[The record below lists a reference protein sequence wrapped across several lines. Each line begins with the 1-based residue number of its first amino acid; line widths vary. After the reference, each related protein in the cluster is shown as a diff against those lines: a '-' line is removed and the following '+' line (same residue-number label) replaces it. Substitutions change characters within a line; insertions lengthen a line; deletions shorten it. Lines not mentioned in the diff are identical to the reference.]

1 MSDPV
6 TNVRAV
12 SAPGGFAPG
21 HLGGL
26 TAQVPPEVVDA
37 VLAETGRVEQ
47 RARLLPARVVVYLLL
62 AGALFEDVGWRQVWA
77 RLVRA
82 VPGRVVAPSSPAIS
96 QALRRV
102 GVAPLAALFDLL
114 RGPAAT
120 TANVSWRG
128 LLVCAIDGTQ
138 ILVPAGAA
146 NETVFSRHPTIL
158 GGGSGYPAVRIVAL
172 VACGTRSLIDA
183 LFGPTTTGEV
193 AMAPGLARS
202 LRPGMLVLG
211 DRNFCARNVVAALA
225 TTGAQ
230 LLFRFKT
237 ASTAARLQ
245 RVLDYADGSWLAWHG
260 PTLVRVIDASITV
273 TLPDGTTRAESYRL
287 ITTLLD
293 PDQAPAAVLVRLYH
307 QRWQIETA
315 YCELKSTLL
324 RGRVLRARTRTVSP
338 RRSIYALLT
347 CYQILRTAMTDA
359 TNTNPDMA
367 PDRASF
373 TIALLAARDQIV
385 TAHRALDETATDLIG
400 LIGAAVLADLLPA
413 PRHRTRQRIRK
424 RAISKY
430 NAKGPAIDHH
440 TYPIRVTITIER
452 ETLTPASTP

>member
-12 SAPGGFAPG
+12 SAPGVFAPG
-21 HLGGL
+21 HLGEL

-37 VLAETGRVEQ
+37 VLAETGRVER

-62 AGALFEDVGWRQVWA
+62 AGALFQDMGWRQVWA
-77 RLVRA
+77 RLVQA
-82 VPGRVVAPSSPAIS
+82 VPGPVVAPSSPAIS

-138 ILVPAGAA
+138 ISVPAGKG
-146 NETVFSRHPTIL
+146 NEAVFSRHPTIL
-158 GGGSGYPAVRIVAL
+158 GGGGGYPAVRIVAL

-202 LRPGMLVLG
+202 LRPGMLVLA

-225 TTGAQ
+225 ATGAQ
-230 LLFRFKT
+230 LLFRFRT
-237 ASTAARLQ
+237 AANAARLR

-260 PTLVRVIDASITV
+260 PTLVRVIDASVTV

-287 ITTLLD
+287 ITTLLR
-293 PDQAPAAVLVRLYH
+293 PDQAPAAGLVRLYH

-324 RGRVLRARTRTVSP
+324 GGRVLRARTPDGVTQEV
-338 RRSIYALLT
+338 YALLT

-373 TIALLAARDQIV
+373 TIALLAARDQVIAARHA
-385 TAHRALDETATDLIG
+385 TQETGTDLIG

-413 PRHRTRQRIRK
+413 PRPRTRQRIRK

-430 NAKGPAIDHH
+430 NARGPAIDHR
-440 TYPIRVTITIER
+440 TYPIRVTVTIER
-452 ETLTPASTP
+452 GTLTPTPTT

>member
-6 TNVRAV
+6 INVRAV
-12 SAPGGFAPG
+12 SAPGVFAPG
-21 HLGGL
+21 HLGEL

-62 AGALFEDVGWRQVWA
+62 AGALFEGMGWRQVWA
-77 RLVRA
+77 RLVQA

-138 ILVPAGAA
+138 VSVPAGAG
-146 NETVFSRHPTIL
+146 NEAVFSRQPTVL
-158 GGGSGYPAVRIVAL
+158 GGGGGYPAVRIVAL
-172 VACGTRSLIDA
+172 MACGTRSLIDA
-183 LFGPTTTGEV
+183 VFGPTTTGEV
-193 AMAPGLARS
+193 AMAPGLTRS
-202 LRPGMLVLG
+202 LRPGMLVLA
-211 DRNFCARNVVAALA
+211 DRNFCARNVVAAVA
-225 TTGAQ
+225 ATGAH

-237 ASTAARLQ
+237 AATAARL
-245 RVLDYADGSWLAWHG
+245 RHVLDHADGSWLAWHG

-273 TLPDGTTRAESYRL
+273 TLPDGTVRAESYRL
-287 ITTLLD
+287 ITTLLR
-293 PDQAPAAVLVRLYH
+293 PDQAPAAALVRLYH

-315 YCELKSTLL
+315 YCELKSTILG
-324 RGRVLRARTRTVSP
+324 GRVLRAKTAAGVTQE
-338 RRSIYALLT
+338 IYALLT

-359 TNTNPDMA
+359 TNSNRDLA

-385 TAHRALDETATDLIG
+385 TARRRVDQTGTDLIG
-400 LIGAAVLADLLPA
+400 LIGTAVLANLLPA
-413 PRHRTRQRIRK
+413 PRPRTRQRIRK
-424 RAISKY
+424 RAVSKY
-430 NAKGPAIDHH
+430 NARGPAIDHK
-440 TYPIRVTITIER
+440 TYPIQVTLTIER